1 MPTRSSHRR
10 LFLRLGLAGT
20 VCLVSA
26 CGFTL
31 RGVTPL
37 PPELQTLVLASAQP
51 DGEFEREVRRALEN
65 NGVSLVESG
74 AVYRLVLGGESIS
87 ERTLSVN
94 ANARSGEFELA
105 LRVEYDLRQNG
116 SVISGPNL
124 LATTRVYLTD
134 PENAVAKEEEANLI
148 RSEMR
153 RELAQQLLR
162 QLQASL
168 P

>member
-1 MPTRSSHRR
+1 MPACRR
-10 LFLRLGLAGT
+10 LLLRLGALAALLT
-20 VCLVSA
+20 LSA

-37 PPELQTLVLASAQP
+37 PPELQTLVLESAQP
-51 DGEFEREVRRALEN
+51 DGDFEREVRRALEN
-65 NGVSLVESG
+65 NGVTLVESG
-74 AVYRLVLGGESIS
+74 SDYRLVLGGERIS

-105 LRVEYDLRQNG
+105 LRVDYDLRQAG

-162 QLQASL
+162 QLQASV